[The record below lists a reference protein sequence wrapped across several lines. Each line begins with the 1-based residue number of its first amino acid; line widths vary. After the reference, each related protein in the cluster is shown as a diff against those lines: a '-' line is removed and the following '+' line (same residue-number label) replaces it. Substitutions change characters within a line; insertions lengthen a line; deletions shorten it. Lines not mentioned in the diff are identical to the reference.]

1 MARSAEQIE
10 RDYALSIETSD
21 PSWDT
26 VQGPI
31 KDLFTVPLSGITA
44 LTEEQ
49 AENLRKLF
57 SLNFDETITEDEAR
71 RALNNFGSRPGEGSR
86 SSHTQYF
93 MRFTRPRENI
103 VIPQG
108 TLVSNLT
115 GTLLYRTTQTVTM
128 LVTQAD
134 SYWNASRKAYE
145 VAVRVEADGIGP
157 EYALPAY
164 RVQRILTGIIGIDA
178 TENRTK
184 SSQGLPT
191 ETVEQQ
197 SRRLKNTMTG
207 LNLNTQGGIS
217 KRILD
222 TLPNQVDLVQVVTP
236 ADPEFKRTQ
245 LKPSI
250 DIYVLGTDEQ
260 IVTETI
266 VAVSGQT
273 HIVPKRQPVMAVTSV
288 TINNSV
294 GVDFELVKDTSH
306 ETGNSTIA
314 QDTILLEHPL
324 SMNDTVEYT
333 YTYNKV
339 LNDVNNLVFSDAA
352 ESLFQTDYLIKEF
365 NFVEPLITIEMKVLA
380 SYSFEEV
387 ALAVREQI
395 EAYLNQPTSRERV
408 SPAEIRDMINEHVS
422 GIQNLRI
429 TRFRRNTGSL
439 SNVEALILGLD
450 ELTRYVEENVDIKAV
465 R

>member
-10 RDYALSIETSD
+10 KEYALSISKSD

-44 LTEEQ
+44 VTEAQ

-57 SLNFDETITEDEAR
+57 SLNFDETITEEEVR
-71 RALNNFGSRPGEGSR
+71 KALNNFGSRPGEGSR
-86 SSHTQYF
+86 SSHIQYF
-93 MRFTRPRENI
+93 MRFTKPRENI
-103 VIPQG
+103 TIPQG

-128 LVTQAD
+128 LVTQAE
-134 SYWNASRKAYE
+134 SYYNPSRKAYE
-145 VAVRVEADGIGP
+145 IAVRVEADGIGP

-164 RVQRILTGIIGIDA
+164 RVQRILTTLIGVDA

-191 ETVEQQ
+191 ETIEQQ
-197 SRRLKNTMTG
+197 SNRLKNTMTG
-207 LNLNTQGGIS
+207 LNLNTQGGIP
-217 KRILD
+217 KRIQD
-222 TLPNQVDLVQVVTP
+222 TLPNLVSLVQVVTP
-236 ADPEFKRTQ
+236 ADPEFKRVQ
-245 LKPSI
+245 LRPSI
-250 DIYVLGTDEQ
+250 DIYVLGSAEQ
-260 IVTETI
+260 VVTETI
-266 VAVSGQT
+266 VATAGQT
-273 HIVPKRQPVMAVTSV
+273 QIIPTKQPIMTVTSV

-294 GVDFELVKDTSH
+294 VADFDLIKDNSY
-306 ETGNSTIA
+306 ETGNSTVA
-314 QDTILLEHPL
+314 VDTILLDIPL
-324 SMNDTVEYT
+324 TLNDTVEYT

-339 LNDVNNLVFSDAA
+339 LSDVNDLVFSDAA
-352 ESLFQTDYLIKEF
+352 ESLFQTSYLIREF
-365 NFVEPLITIEMKVLA
+365 KHVYPLITIELKVLA

-387 ALAVREQI
+387 SLAVREKI
-395 EAYLNQPTSRERV
+395 ESYLNQAVKRDRI
-408 SPAEIRDMINEHVS
+408 SPADIRELINESIS

-429 TRFRRNTGSL
+429 TRFRRDTGSL
-439 SNVEALILGLD
+439 STIETIILGLN
-450 ELTRYVEENVDIKAV
+450 ELTQYVETNIDIKAV